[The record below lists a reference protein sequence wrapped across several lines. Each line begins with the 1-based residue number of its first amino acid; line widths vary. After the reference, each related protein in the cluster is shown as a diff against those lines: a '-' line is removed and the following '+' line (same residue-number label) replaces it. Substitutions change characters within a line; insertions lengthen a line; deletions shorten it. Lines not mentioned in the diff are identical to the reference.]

1 MEEKDLNLKNNDVPE
16 DPIVKLESEKEEY
29 LNGWKRAKADLI
41 NYKKEETAR
50 LENFAKFSNEMLTAD
65 LIPALD
71 SFELSLSVLK
81 DGDPAKKGMEL
92 IRSQLE
98 DILKKHGL
106 ERIKIQRGD
115 PFDTNLAEAVGEVNA
130 AEPPGTIAEEV
141 SGGYR
146 LHNKV
151 IKPVRVKLSKG
162 QDNK

>member
-92 IRSQLE
+92 IRSPA
-98 DILKKHGL
+98 
-106 ERIKIQRGD
+106 RGYFEETRLRKNQNPARR
-115 PFDTNLAEAVGEVNA
+115 PFR
-130 AEPPGTIAEEV
+130 
-141 SGGYR
+141 Y
-146 LHNKV
+146 
-151 IKPVRVKLSKG
+151 
-162 QDNK
+162 